1 VGFGRVLLCLHR
13 NGGNNIKMNDIASHS
28 NALTLNS
35 LGLEFLAALR
45 VTGLGGVE
53 RAVDYLQQSL
63 RSEAGLWVRRTRAHE
78 HVAWLH

>member
-1 VGFGRVLLCLHR
+1 
-13 NGGNNIKMNDIASHS
+13 MNDIASHS

-63 RSEAGLWVRRTRAHE
+63 RSEAELWVRRTRAHE